1 MYTNEN
7 LHAITNA
14 GNNGGNF
21 YFYYNAGNDTVT
33 TSGYFND
40 VRLSIGD
47 VIMCYNGS
55 AINSYKVTAKVG
67 NAKTVTLIATDTKAV
82 WGSVTGTL
90 SSQTDLN
97 TALGGKLSTSHA
109 TDSSAHSTLF
119 AGKFDKPTAPTTEGT
134 YTLKATVAEGGAVT
148 YAWVADE

>member
-1 MYTNEN
+1 MYKKEN

-14 GNNGGNF
+14 GTNGGNF
-21 YFYYNAGNDTVT
+21 YFYFNAGADTVT
-33 TSGYFND
+33 ASGYFND
-40 VRLSIGD
+40 VRLTIGD

-55 AINSYKVTAKVG
+55 AINSYKVTSSSA
-67 NAKTVTLIATDTKAV
+67 NAKSVTLIATDTKAV

-97 TALGGKLSTSHA
+97 TALGGK
-109 TDSSAHSTLF
+109 
-119 AGKFDKPTAPTTEGT
+119 FDKPTAPTAEGT

-148 YAWVADE
+148 YSWVADE

>member
-1 MYTNEN
+1 MYINEN

-21 YFYYNAGNDTVT
+21 YFYFNAGNDDVT
-33 TSGYFND
+33 ASGYFKD

-55 AINSYKVTAKVG
+55 AINSYKVTANVA
-67 NAKTVTLIATDTKAV
+67 NAKSVTIIATDTKAV

-90 SSQTDLN
+90 SSQTDLS
-97 TALGGKLSTSHA
+97 TALG
-109 TDSSAHSTLF
+109 
-119 AGKFDKPTAPTTEGT
+119 GKFDKPTAPTTEGT

-148 YAWVADE
+148 YSWVADE

>member
-1 MYTNEN
+1 MAYKGEN
-7 LHAITNA
+7 LQPITNV
-14 GNNGGNF
+14 GNCNF
-21 YFYYNAGNDTVT
+21 YFYYNVSGDTVT

-47 VIMCYNGS
+47 LILSYNGS
-55 AINSYKVTAKVG
+55 SVLSYKVTAKVG

-97 TALGGKLSTSHA
+97 TELGK
-109 TDSSAHSTLF
+109 
-119 AGKFDKPTAPTTEGT
+119 KFDKPTAPTAEGT
-134 YTLKATVAEGGAVT
+134 YSLKATVAEGGAVT
-148 YAWVADE
+148 YAWVSDGE

>member
-1 MYTNEN
+1 MYTREN
-7 LHAITNA
+7 LHSITNA

-21 YFYYNAGNDTVT
+21 YFYYNAGADTVT
-33 TSGYFND
+33 TSGYFDD
-40 VRLSIGD
+40 VRLALGD

-67 NAKTVTLIATDTKAV
+67 NAKTVSIIATDTKAV
-82 WGSVTGTL
+82 WGSVTGTM

-97 TALGGKLSTSHA
+97 TAL
-109 TDSSAHSTLF
+109 

-134 YTLKATVAEGGAVT
+134 YTLKATVDSEGAVT

>member
-1 MYTNEN
+1 MYKREN

-14 GNNGGNF
+14 GTNGGNF
-21 YFYYNAGNDTVT
+21 YFYFNAGADTVT
-33 TSGYFND
+33 ASGYFND
-40 VRLSIGD
+40 VRLTIGD

-55 AINSYKVTAKVG
+55 SIKSYKVTSSSA
-67 NAKTVTLIATDTKAV
+67 NAKSVTLIATDTKAV

-97 TALGGKLSTSHA
+97 TALGGK
-109 TDSSAHSTLF
+109 
-119 AGKFDKPTAPTTEGT
+119 FDKPTAPTAEGT

-148 YAWVADE
+148 YSWVADE

>member
-40 VRLSIGD
+40 VRLTIGD

-55 AINSYKVTAKVG
+55 AINSYKVTSASA

-97 TALGGKLSTSHA
+97 TALGGK
-109 TDSSAHSTLF
+109 
-119 AGKFDKPTAPTTEGT
+119 FDKPTAPTEDGT
-134 YTLKATVAEGGAVT
+134 YTLKATKSGTTIT
-148 YAWVADE
+148 YAWVADEA

>member
-1 MYTNEN
+1 MFKREN

-14 GNNGGNF
+14 GTNGGNF
-21 YFYYNAGNDTVT
+21 YFYFNAGADTVT
-33 TSGYFND
+33 ASGYFND
-40 VRLSIGD
+40 VRLTIGD

-55 AINSYKVTAKVG
+55 SIKSYKVTSSSA
-67 NAKTVTLIATDTKAV
+67 NAKSVTLIATDTKAV

-97 TALGGKLSTSHA
+97 TALGGK
-109 TDSSAHSTLF
+109 
-119 AGKFDKPTAPTTEGT
+119 FDKPTAPTAEGT

-148 YAWVADE
+148 YSWVADE

>member
-1 MYTNEN
+1 MYKREN

-14 GNNGGNF
+14 GTNGGNF
-21 YFYYNAGNDTVT
+21 YFYYNAGADEVT

-40 VRLSIGD
+40 VRLTIGD

-55 AINSYKVTAKVG
+55 AINSYKVTASSA
-67 NAKTVTLIATDTKAV
+67 NAKSVTLIATDTKAV

-97 TALGGKLSTSHA
+97 TALG
-109 TDSSAHSTLF
+109 
-119 AGKFDKPTAPTTEGT
+119 GKFDKPTAPTTEGT

>member
-1 MYTNEN
+1 MYTGEN

-21 YFYYNAGNDTVT
+21 YFYFNAGNDTVT
-33 TSGYFND
+33 DAGYFND

-82 WGSVTGTL
+82 WGSITGTL

-97 TALGGKLSTSHA
+97 TALG
-109 TDSSAHSTLF
+109 
-119 AGKFDKPTAPTTEGT
+119 GKFDKPTAPTTEGT

-148 YAWVADE
+148 YAWVADEA

>member
-1 MYTNEN
+1 MYKREN

-14 GNNGGNF
+14 GTNGGNF
-21 YFYYNAGNDTVT
+21 YFYFNAGADDVT
-33 TSGYFND
+33 ASGYFND
-40 VRLSIGD
+40 VRLTIGD

-55 AINSYKVTAKVG
+55 AINSYKVTSSSS
-67 NAKTVTLIATDTKAV
+67 NAKSVTLIATDTKAA

-97 TALGGKLSTSHA
+97 TALGGK
-109 TDSSAHSTLF
+109 
-119 AGKFDKPTAPTTEGT
+119 FDKPTAPTAEGT

-148 YAWVADE
+148 YSWVADE